1 MTQQNIL
8 ARLRRLPGGVF
19 WLLGW
24 LCACAGAVCFAY
36 YWRVFYYL
44 EGRIAALPLTAAMV
58 GLASLATLAVFLL
71 VRFVK
76 QLDTKAAVC
85 IFLCGALFCFANPPL
100 QTPDE
105 TNHFLRSYSL
115 SLGHLDFDASRTYP
129 DDVAKLVE
137 SFPGAWVNSHT
148 SQGMTTDEDGN
159 PRVYTT
165 EGYALKQQGE
175 GGPVSGVADGFA
187 AYFDGQ
193 PAENSVSEPYFFMT
207 ISMAPQALGIL
218 IARLLGF
225 GALGCMYAARL
236 ANLAAYAVLCWLA
249 LRNCKRYKPVFL
261 AFMLLPLSLYMA
273 ASVSYDA
280 TLLGFYYLVA
290 SFYCKDEITDRDIAL
305 FLFAFVMMNVAKPY
319 INLLWLVLPIV
330 LPKSAWKT
338 RWKKWQLAVACLV
351 GGFALGKFFDWYG
364 TAFRYNYPYVGRQ
377 IAGAGEVEQLAFIL
391 SNPLRYIAVLLG
403 TFYENKFYVG
413 QMGLFGALDLE
424 VPFISLISPML
435 LLFGAVLSVHEKSS
449 LKPAPALGL
458 GALSV
463 LYITGAATAMYIT
476 STPVGM
482 IRIIGVQARYFLP
495 AFLMLTVMLAAVLSH
510 VLEPRLAAG
519 QKKPQ
524 AVALWTFAAFGM
536 LGAVLLFQHYFIGPV
551 FVLPG

>member
-1 MTQQNIL
+1 MTQQDIL

-36 YWRVFYYL
+36 YWRVFYSL

-58 GLASLATLAVFLL
+58 GLASLAILAVFLL

-76 QLDTKAAVC
+76 QLDTKAAIC

-115 SLGHLDFDASRTYP
+115 SLGHFDFDANRTYP

-159 PRVYTT
+159 PSVYTT

-175 GGPVSGVADGFA
+175 GGSVSGVADGFA

-193 PAENSVSEPYFFMT
+193 PAENPVSEPYFFMT

-218 IARLLGF
+218 VARLLGF

-236 ANLAAYAVLCWLA
+236 ANLAAYAALCWLA
-249 LRNCKRYKPVFL
+249 LRNCRRYKPVFL

-290 SFYCKDEITDRDIAL
+290 SFYCKDEITDRDIGL

-338 RWKKWQLAVACLV
+338 SWKKWQLAAACLV

-364 TAFRYNYPYVGRQ
+364 TVFRYNYPYVGRQ
-377 IAGAGEVEQLAFIL
+377 IAGAGEVSQLAFIL

-424 VPFISLISPML
+424 VPFISLVSPML

-495 AFLMLTVMLAAVLSH
+495 AFLMLTVLLAAVLSH

>member
-1 MTQQNIL
+1 MTENTLL
-8 ARLRRLPGGVF
+8 ARLRKLPAGAYWLMG
-19 WLLGW
+19 WLL
-24 LCACAGAVCFAY
+24 AVAGAVCLAY

-44 EGRIAALPLTAAMV
+44 DGRIGALPLTAAAV
-58 GLASLATLAVFLL
+58 GLASAAVLAVFLL
-71 VRFVK
+71 VRYVK
-76 QLDTKAAVC
+76 SLDARAAVC

-115 SLGHLDFDASRTYP
+115 SQGRFDFDASRLYP
-129 DDVAKLVE
+129 ADVAKLVE

-148 SQGMTTDEDGN
+148 SQGVTETEGGE

-175 GGPVSGVADGFA
+175 GGPVSGIADGFA
-187 AYFDGQ
+187 AYFDGAAPKAQ
-193 PAENSVSEPYFFMT
+193 VGEPYFFMT
-207 ISMAPQALGIL
+207 LSMAPQAVGIL
-218 IARLLGF
+218 VARLLGF

-236 ANLAAYAVLCWLA
+236 GNLAAYTALCFFA
-249 LRNCKRYKPVFL
+249 LKNCRRYKPVFL

-290 SFYCKDEITDRDIAL
+290 SFYCKDEITDRDIGV
-305 FLFAFVMMNVAKPY
+305 FLFAFVMMNLAKPY
-319 INLLWLVLPIV
+319 INLLWVVLPLVLP
-330 LPKSAWKT
+330 KTAWKT
-338 RWKKWQLAVACLV
+338 RWKKWQLAAACLI

-364 TAFRYNYPYVGRQ
+364 TAFRFNYPYVGRQ
-377 IAGAGEVEQLAFIL
+377 IAGASEIDQLLFVL
-391 SNPLRYIAVLLG
+391 SNPLRYLAVLLG
-403 TFYENKFYVG
+403 TFYENDFFVG

-424 VPFISLISPML
+424 VPFISMVSPLML
-435 LLFGAVLSVHEKSS
+435 LLGAVLSVHEKSS
-449 LKPAPALGL
+449 LKAAPAIGL
-458 GALSV
+458 GGLSV
-463 LYITGAATAMYIT
+463 VYIAGAATAMYIT

-482 IRIIGVQARYFLP
+482 IRIIGLQARYFLP
-495 AFLMLTVMLAAVLSH
+495 AFLMLTVLLAAVLSH

-524 AVALWTFAAFGM
+524 AVALGVFGVFAF

-551 FVLPG
+551 FLIQ

>member
-1 MTQQNIL
+1 M
-8 ARLRRLPGGVF
+8 
-19 WLLGW
+19 
-24 LCACAGAVCFAY
+24 
-36 YWRVFYYL
+36 
-44 EGRIAALPLTAAMV
+44 
-58 GLASLATLAVFLL
+58 
-71 VRFVK
+71 
-76 QLDTKAAVC
+76 
-85 IFLCGALFCFANPPL
+85 
-100 QTPDE
+100 
-105 TNHFLRSYSL
+105 
-115 SLGHLDFDASRTYP
+115 
-129 DDVAKLVE
+129 AKLVE

-159 PRVYTT
+159 PSVYTT

-175 GGPVSGVADGFA
+175 DGPVSGVADGFA

-193 PAENSVSEPYFFMT
+193 PAENPVSEPYFFMT

-218 IARLLGF
+218 IARLMGF

-236 ANLAAYAVLCWLA
+236 ANLAAYAALCWLA

-290 SFYCKDEITDRDIAL
+290 SFYCKDEITDRDIGL

-338 RWKKWQLAVACLV
+338 RWKKWQLALACLV

-377 IAGAGEVEQLAFIL
+377 IAGASEVDQLAFIL

-403 TFYENKFYVG
+403 TFYENNFYVG
-413 QMGLFGALDLE
+413 QMGVFGALDLE

-463 LYITGAATAMYIT
+463 LYIAGAATAMYIT

-495 AFLMLTVMLAAVLSH
+495 AFLMLTVLLAAVLSH

-524 AVALWTFAAFGM
+524 AVALWTFAVFGM

-551 FVLPG
+551 FVLPA